1 MFLFSLYSVFSIKIN
16 YFLDNSLTLGFK
28 NIWQQ
33 LVAQEHSVKSTFNLF
48 AILQSKRLSRLGHTF
63 SAKLQILFKCQE
75 QQCSLCIS
83 KFAFTIKPVSFKIN

>member
-33 LVAQEHSVKSTFNLF
+33 LVAQEHLVKSTFNLF
-48 AILQSKRLSRLGHTF
+48 AILQS
-63 SAKLQILFKCQE
+63 
-75 QQCSLCIS
+75 
-83 KFAFTIKPVSFKIN
+83 